1 MHLSKVS
8 LVNYRNFE
16 FAKFV
21 FKPGVNTIIGENGSG
36 KSNLFRAIRLLL
48 DSNIY
53 RAAHELSEGDFFR
66 KKTSWKGHWIV
77 ISLEFDDI
85 STDESIQSLFV
96 HHGAIVSGS
105 AVNKATYNLIF
116 RPNSHIRTK
125 LAALSAGDKAGLATL
140 QESMTVDDYEVWF
153 TGRSDVDFTAP
164 ARYREIVG
172 DFDNVWFPAL
182 DSKLIGTKIP
192 HQLSVAK
199 EVSFTFV
206 KALRDVVS
214 DFNGNR
220 QNPLL
225 NLLTRKSQE
234 IDKSKYETI
243 TNTVKSLNLDIEALQ
258 DVQDVRGDIRT
269 TISETAGDAYAPA
282 SLHIRSDLP
291 SEAEKLL
298 QSLKLFVGEADE
310 NYAGDISELSL
321 GGANLIYLT
330 LKLLEFKY
338 QKQRETA
345 ANFLL
350 VEEPEAHIHTHIQK
364 TLFDNI
370 NYSNTQIIY
379 STHSTQI
386 SEVSNIE
393 SVNVLARKG
402 VRCESYQPS
411 VSLTRP
417 EIVHLQRYL
426 DATRSSLLFARG
438 VILIEGDAEEFM
450 IPALVKKVIG
460 VSLDELGISL
470 INIRS
475 TGFEN
480 IACVFHPSRI
490 RRKCSIVTDLD
501 MAITGTDILE
511 TDSDTVRAYKSKV
524 AGSAE
529 SGRTRRTRLE
539 NFCRD
544 NPFVNTYYAQHTFE
558 VDLLMADN
566 THEIKRVVDSI
577 YTDVP
582 TRRTAKAE
590 LEDADIGVAGK
601 RILTMANY
609 LGKGWFAI
617 LLADNIS
624 RATNIPEYIL
634 ESVLGACE
642 ELPCK
647 TKLKILRHRI
657 VTLTTEDYY
666 EEFYND
672 ALLAQDLLVNYENG
686 NLSFSTLTDSLGD
699 LLCEDSVLATFLGI

>member
-21 FKPGVNTIIGENGSG
+21 LKPGVNTIIGENGSG

-66 KKTSWKGHWIV
+66 RKASWKGHWII
-77 ISLEFDDI
+77 ISLEFDNI
-85 STDESIQSLFV
+85 SSDESIQSLFV
-96 HHGAIVSGS
+96 HHGAILSGS
-105 AVNKATYNLIF
+105 AVNKATYNLIY
-116 RPNSHIRTK
+116 RPNSHVRTK
-125 LAALSAGDKAGLATL
+125 LASLSVGDHVRLATI
-140 QESMTVDDYEVWF
+140 QESITIDDYEVWF
-153 TGRSDVDFTAP
+153 TGRSDVDFTDP
-164 ARYREIVG
+164 VRYREIVG
-172 DFDNVWFPAL
+172 DFDVVLFPAL
-182 DSKLIGTKIP
+182 ESKLIGSKIP

-214 DFNGNR
+214 DFSGNR

-234 IDKSKYETI
+234 IDKTKYENI
-243 TNTVKSLNLDIEALQ
+243 TNTVKSLNSDIEALQ
-258 DVQDVRGDIRT
+258 DVQDVRSDIRA

-298 QSLKLFVGEADE
+298 QSLKLFVGETDE
-310 NYAGDISELSL
+310 DYSGDISELSL

-350 VEEPEAHIHTHIQK
+350 IEEPEAHIHTHIQK

-370 NYSNTQIIY
+370 SYSNTQIIY
-379 STHSTQI
+379 STHSTQL

-393 SVNVLARKG
+393 SVNILARKG

-411 VSLTRP
+411 VALTRP

-501 MAITGTDILE
+501 MAITETNILE
-511 TDSDTVRAYKSKV
+511 ADSDTIRAYKSKV

-529 SGRTRRTRLE
+529 SGRNRRARLE
-539 NFCRD
+539 IYCKD
-544 NPFVNTYYAQHTFE
+544 NRYLSTYYAQHTFE
-558 VDLLMADN
+558 VDFLMAGN
-566 THEIKRVVDSI
+566 APELKSVVDSV

-582 TRRTAKAE
+582 TRSKAKTE
-590 LEDADIGVAGK
+590 LSDTDIGVAGK
-601 RILTMANY
+601 RVLTMANH

-624 RATNIPEYIL
+624 QITNIPEYIL
-634 ESVLGACE
+634 EAVLGACE
-642 ELPCK
+642 ELPQK
-647 TKLKILRHRI
+647 TKIKILKYRI
-657 VTLTTEDYY
+657 DTFLTEDYF
-666 EEFYND
+666 EDFYD
-672 ALLAQDLLVNYENG
+672 RAVIVQGLLSDHENG
-686 NLSFSTLTDSLGD
+686 NLSFPTLMISLGD
-699 LLCEDSVLATFLGI
+699 LLSEDPVLATFLGI

>member
-21 FKPGVNTIIGENGSG
+21 LKPGVNTIIGENGSG

-66 KKTSWKGHWIV
+66 RKTSWKGHWII

-85 STDESIQSLFV
+85 STDEAIQSLFV
-96 HHGAIVSGS
+96 HHGAIISDS

-125 LAALSAGDKAGLATL
+125 LAALSVGDKAGLATL
-140 QESMTVDDYEVWF
+140 QELVTIDDYEVWF
-153 TGRSDVDFTAP
+153 TGRSDVDFTDP
-164 ARYREIVG
+164 TCYQEVVG
-172 DFDNVWFPAL
+172 DFDAVLFPPL
-182 DSKLIGTKIP
+182 DSKLIGSKIP

-243 TNTVKSLNLDIEALQ
+243 TNTVKSLNTDIEALQ
-258 DVQDVRGDIRT
+258 DVQDVRTDIRT

-291 SEAEKLL
+291 SDAEKLL
-298 QSLKLFVGEADE
+298 QSLKLFVGETDE
-310 NYAGDISELSL
+310 EYAGDISELSL

-350 VEEPEAHIHTHIQK
+350 IEEPEAHIHTHIQK

-370 NYSNTQIIY
+370 SYNNTQIIY

-393 SVNVLARKG
+393 SVNILARKG

-411 VSLTRP
+411 VSLTRT
-417 EIVHLQRYL
+417 EIIHLQRYL

-438 VILIEGDAEEFM
+438 VILIEGDAEEFI
-450 IPALVKKVIG
+450 IPALVKTVIG

-490 RRKCSIVTDLD
+490 RRSCSIVTDLD
-501 MAITGTDILE
+501 KAITGTDVLE
-511 TDSDTVRAYKSKV
+511 TDSETIRAYKSKIS
-524 AGSAE
+524 GSAE
-529 SGRTRRTRLE
+529 SGRARMTRLE
-539 NFCRD
+539 NYSRN
-544 NPFVNTYYAQHTFE
+544 NPFLHTYYAQHTFE
-558 VDLLMADN
+558 VDFLMADN
-566 THEIKRVVDSI
+566 THEVISVVDSV
-577 YTDVP
+577 YTDIP
-582 TRRTAKAE
+582 TRRAAKAE
-590 LEDADIGVAGK
+590 LMDADIGVAGK

-624 RATNIPEYIL
+624 RVTNIPEYIL
-634 ESVLGACE
+634 EAVLGACE
-642 ELPCK
+642 ELPRK
-647 TKLKILRHRI
+647 TKLKILKHRL
-657 VTLTTEDYY
+657 VTLTTEGYY
-666 EEFYND
+666 EEFYD
-672 ALLAQDLLVNYENG
+672 QAIQAQSLLTEYEDRDLP
-686 NLSFSTLTDSLGD
+686 FSTLIAALSD
-699 LLCEDSVLATFLGI
+699 LLSEDPILATFLGI

>member
-16 FAKFV
+16 FAKFL

-66 KKTSWKGHWIV
+66 KQTSWKGHWIV
-77 ISLEFDDI
+77 ISLEFDDV
-85 STDESIQSLFV
+85 SAEESVQSLFV

-105 AVNKATYNLIF
+105 AVSRATYNLIF
-116 RPNSHIRTK
+116 RPGSHVRSK
-125 LAALSAGDKAGLATL
+125 LSELSAGDKSGLDAL
-140 QESMTVDDYEVWF
+140 QESITIDDYEVCF
-153 TGRSDVDFTAP
+153 TGRSDVDFTDP

-172 DFDNVWFPAL
+172 DFENVRFPAL
-182 DSKLIGTKIP
+182 ESKLIGSKIP

-234 IDKSKYETI
+234 IDKSKYVTI
-243 TNTVKSLNLDIEALQ
+243 TDTVKALNLDIEALQ
-258 DVQDVRGDIRT
+258 DVQDVTGDIRS

-282 SLHIRSDLP
+282 SLHIKSDLP
-291 SEAEKLL
+291 CEAEKLL
-298 QSLKLFVGEADE
+298 QSLKLFVGETDE
-310 NYAGDISELSL
+310 NYSGDISELSL

-393 SVNVLARKG
+393 SVNILARKG
-402 VRCESYQPS
+402 SHCESYQPS
-411 VSLTRP
+411 ISLTDP

-450 IPALVKKVIG
+450 IPALIKKVVG

-501 MAITGTDILE
+501 MAISETEILD
-511 TDSDTVRAYKSKV
+511 TDSATVKAYKLKV

-529 SGRTRRTRLE
+529 SGRARRTRLE
-539 NFCRD
+539 SFCKD
-544 NPFVNTYYAQHTFE
+544 NPYLQTYYAQHTFE
-558 VDLLMADN
+558 VDFLMADN
-566 THEIKRVVDSI
+566 HFELTNIVDSI
-577 YTDVP
+577 YTDIP
-582 TRRTAKAE
+582 TRKTAKTE
-590 LEDADIGVAGK
+590 LQNTDIGIAGK

-609 LGKGWFAI
+609 IGKGWFAI
-617 LLADNIS
+617 LLADRVNRI
-624 RATNIPEYIL
+624 TNIPEYIL

-642 ELPCK
+642 KIPNK
-647 TKLKILRHRI
+647 TKIKILKYRI
-657 VTLTTEDYY
+657 TTLSTEEYY
-666 EEFYND
+666 QEFYD
-672 ALLAQDLLVNYENG
+672 RALQAKELLIQHEAG
-686 NLSFSTLTDSLGD
+686 NLQFSALMDALGD
-699 LLCEDSVLATFLGI
+699 LLSEDPVLATFLSI

>member
-116 RPNSHIRTK
+116 RPNSHIRAK
-125 LAALSAGDKAGLATL
+125 LSALSAGDKSGLAAL
-140 QESMTVDDYEVWF
+140 QESMTIDDYEVWF
-153 TGRSDVDFTAP
+153 TGRSDVDFTDP

-172 DFDNVWFPAL
+172 DFEAIWFPTL
-182 DSKLIGTKIP
+182 DSKLIGSKIP

-243 TNTVKSLNLDIEALQ
+243 TNTVKALNLDIEALQ
-258 DVQDVRGDIRT
+258 DVQDVRGDIRS

-282 SLHIRSDLP
+282 SLHIRSNLP

-298 QSLKLFVGEADE
+298 QSLKLFVGETDE
-310 NYAGDISELSL
+310 NYSGDISELSL

-393 SVNVLARKG
+393 SVNILARKG
-402 VRCESYQPS
+402 IRCESYQPS
-411 VSLTRP
+411 VSLTHP

-450 IPALVKKVIG
+450 IPALIKKVIG

-501 MAITGTDILE
+501 MAIMATEILE
-511 TDSDTVRAYKSKV
+511 TDSSAIRVYKAKL

-529 SGRTRRTRLE
+529 SGRARRLRLE
-539 NFCRD
+539 SFSRD
-544 NPFVNTYYAQHTFE
+544 NPYLDTYYAQHTFE
-558 VDLLMADN
+558 VDFLMADN
-566 THEIKRVVDSI
+566 LHELLGTVDSV

-582 TRRTAKAE
+582 TRKIAKIE
-590 LEDADIGVAGK
+590 LEDDDIGVAGK
-601 RILTMANY
+601 RILTMANH

-617 LLADNIS
+617 LLADSIS
-624 RATNIPEYIL
+624 RVTNIPEYIL

-642 ELPCK
+642 ELPHK
-647 TKLKILRHRI
+647 TKIKILKYRI
-657 VTLTTEDYY
+657 STLITEGYY
-666 EEFYND
+666 EEFYD
-672 ALLAQDLLVNYENG
+672 HALQAKELLVQYETGELPFSALMESLSDLL
-686 NLSFSTLTDSLGD
+686 S
-699 LLCEDSVLATFLGI
+699 EDSILATFLSI

>member
-21 FKPGVNTIIGENGSG
+21 LKPGVNTIIGENGSG

-66 KKTSWKGHWIV
+66 RKTSWKGHWII

-85 STDESIQSLFV
+85 STDEAIQSLFV
-96 HHGAIVSGS
+96 HHGAIISGS

-140 QESMTVDDYEVWF
+140 QESVTIDDYEVWF
-153 TGRSDVDFTAP
+153 TGRSDVDFTYP
-164 ARYREIVG
+164 ACYQEVVG
-172 DFDNVWFPAL
+172 DFDAVLFPPL
-182 DSKLIGTKIP
+182 DSKLIGSKIP

-243 TNTVKSLNLDIEALQ
+243 TNTVKSLNSDIEALQ
-258 DVQDVRGDIRT
+258 DVQDVRTDIRT

-291 SEAEKLL
+291 SDAEKLL
-298 QSLKLFVGEADE
+298 QSLKLFVGETDE
-310 NYAGDISELSL
+310 EYAGDISELSL

-370 NYSNTQIIY
+370 NYNNTQIIY

-393 SVNVLARKG
+393 SVNILARKG

-411 VSLTRP
+411 VALTRT
-417 EIVHLQRYL
+417 EIIHLQRYL

-438 VILIEGDAEEFM
+438 VILIEGDAEEFI
-450 IPALVKKVIG
+450 IPALVKTVIG

-490 RRKCSIVTDLD
+490 RRSCSIVTDLD
-501 MAITGTDILE
+501 KAITGTDVLE
-511 TDSDTVRAYKSKV
+511 TDSETIRAYKSKI

-529 SGRTRRTRLE
+529 SGRARMTRLE
-539 NFCRD
+539 NYSRN
-544 NPFVNTYYAQHTFE
+544 NPFLHSYYAQHTFE
-558 VDLLMADN
+558 VDFLMADN
-566 THEIKRVVDSI
+566 THEVISVVDSV
-577 YTDVP
+577 YTDIP
-582 TRRTAKAE
+582 TRRAAKAE
-590 LEDADIGVAGK
+590 LKDADIGVAGK

-624 RATNIPEYIL
+624 RVTNIPEYIL
-634 ESVLGACE
+634 EAVLGACE
-642 ELPCK
+642 ELPRK
-647 TKLKILRHRI
+647 TKLKILKHRL
-657 VTLTTEDYY
+657 VTLTTEGYY
-666 EEFYND
+666 EEFYD
-672 ALLAQDLLVNYENG
+672 QAIQAQSLLAEYEDRDLP
-686 NLSFSTLTDSLGD
+686 FSTLIAALSD
-699 LLCEDSVLATFLGI
+699 LLNEDPILATFLGI